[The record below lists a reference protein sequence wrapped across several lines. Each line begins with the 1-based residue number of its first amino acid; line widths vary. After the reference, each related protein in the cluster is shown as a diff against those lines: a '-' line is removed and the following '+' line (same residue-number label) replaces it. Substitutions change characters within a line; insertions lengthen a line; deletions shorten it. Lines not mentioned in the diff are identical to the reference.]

1 MVDSFDRV
9 SAAFSGARGTQVDE
23 PAIRPADFDDSRL
36 HDLLRHHME
45 TIAPTAP
52 KESRHALD
60 LSGLMHPSVTLWCLW
75 QGESL
80 AGIGGLKE
88 LSPEHGEVNSMRTAP
103 DHLLRGVGRRLL
115 AHIEATA
122 RERGY
127 RCLSLETGA
136 MAFFDA
142 AVAMYRSAGFVD
154 CEPFAEYRPDPN
166 SRFLTKPLL
175 PQLTRSK
182 LT

>member
-1 MVDSFDRV
+1 MTEQRREHD
-9 SAAFSGARGTQVDE
+9 AT
-23 PAIRPADFDDSRL
+23 IRLADFDDPRL
-36 HDLLRHHME
+36 HALLRHHLE

-88 LSPEHGEVNSMRTAP
+88 LSPEHGEVKSMRTAP
-103 DHLLRGVGRRLL
+103 DHLQRGVGRRLL

-122 RERGY
+122 SERGY
-127 RCLSLETGA
+127 RRLSLETGS
-136 MAFFDA
+136 MAFFDP
-142 AVAMYRSAGFVD
+142 AVAMYRSAGFID
-154 CEPFAEYRPDPN
+154 GEPFADYRSDPN
-166 SRFLTKPLL
+166 SRFLTKLL
-175 PQLTRSK
+175 SPNILVG
-182 LT
+182 

>member
-1 MVDSFDRV
+1 M
-9 SAAFSGARGTQVDE
+9 DE
-23 PAIRPADFDDSRL
+23 PAIRPAVFDDPRL
-36 HDLLRHHME
+36 RDLLRHHLE

-60 LSGLMHPSVTLWCLW
+60 LSGLLHPSVTLWCLW

-88 LSPEHGEVNSMRTAP
+88 LSPEHGEVKSMRTAP
-103 DHLLRGVGRRLL
+103 DHLQRGVGRRLL

-127 RCLSLETGA
+127 RRLSLETGA
-136 MAFFDA
+136 MAFFDP

-154 CEPFAEYRPDPN
+154 CQPFADYHPDPN
-166 SRFLTKPLL
+166 SRFLTKSL
-175 PQLTRSK
+175 PPGSARSK